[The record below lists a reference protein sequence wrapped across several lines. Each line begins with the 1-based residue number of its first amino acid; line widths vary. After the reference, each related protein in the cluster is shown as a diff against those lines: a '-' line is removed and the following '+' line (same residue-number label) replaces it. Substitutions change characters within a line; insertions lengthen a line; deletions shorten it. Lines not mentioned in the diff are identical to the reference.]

1 MNLRAAVV
9 GCGYIGQKR
18 AYTLEGRCR
27 LVVCCDAVEERA
39 VALASKYRGS
49 RPSRDWRETVT
60 SPDVDVVF
68 VATTHDKL
76 AEITSAAATAGK
88 HVLVEK
94 PGGRNAEELDLVVK
108 AMRGTGALVRVGFNH
123 RYHRAFRKA
132 REIIDSG
139 LLGELM
145 FVRGR
150 YGHGGRPGYE
160 KEWRAIPE
168 VSGGGEAIDQGM
180 HLIDLSRSFLGQFS
194 RVQGYARTFF
204 WRMPVEDNA
213 FFLLQTEAG
222 KVAFLHASWTE
233 WKNLFSFEIY
243 GRQGKL
249 EVSGLGGSYG
259 LEQLAHY
266 QMQPRMGPPDT
277 VIYQYPMP
285 DDSWERELEEFLED
299 ILLNR
304 CPNPG
309 VEDAIAALGIVGKV
323 CQDSSP

>member
-9 GCGYIGQKR
+9 GCGFIGQR
-18 AYTLEGRCR
+18 RVDALEGRCR
-27 LVVCCDAVEERA
+27 LVACCDAVEERA
-39 VALASKYRGS
+39 LAIAS
-49 RPSRDWRETVT
+49 RHHGARASRDWLETVT

-76 AEITSAAATAGK
+76 AEITAAAAAAGK

-108 AMRGTGALVRVGFNH
+108 AKRRAGALVRVGFNH

-139 LLGELM
+139 VLGELM

-180 HLIDLSRSFLGQFS
+180 HLIDLSRWFLGEFP

-204 WRMPVEDNA
+204 WKMPVEDNA
-213 FFLLQTEAG
+213 FFLLQTVAG
-222 KVAFLHASWTE
+222 QVAFLHVSWTE
-233 WKNLFSFEIY
+233 WKNLFSFEIF

-249 EVSGLGGSYG
+249 EINGLGGSYG
-259 LEQLAHY
+259 IEQLAHY
-266 QMQPRMGPPDT
+266 QMQSGMGPPDT
-277 VIYQYPMP
+277 VIRQYPMA

-309 VEDAIAALGIVGKV
+309 VEDAIAALSIVGKV
-323 CQDSSP
+323 YQDSST